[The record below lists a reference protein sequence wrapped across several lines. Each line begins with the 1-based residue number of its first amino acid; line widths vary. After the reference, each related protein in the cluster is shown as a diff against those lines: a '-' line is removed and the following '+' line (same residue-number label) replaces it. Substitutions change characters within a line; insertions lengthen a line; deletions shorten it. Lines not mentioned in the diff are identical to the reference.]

1 MSTVY
6 ETPRFANS
14 ALRVLGTGWRI
25 SGIVR
30 ALSGAQIAVTTGL
43 GSLGVATDATDEVP
57 RQILSSP
64 YAANKSITQWLNPA
78 AFTTPVLGTYGPL
91 IHAANVTG
99 PGSIRID
106 LGLTRT
112 FKITERQSVEFRA
125 EAFNAPNHVNP
136 LNPVTSLS
144 DPSFGRILNASDPRI
159 MQMAL
164 KYVF

>member
-1 MSTVY
+1 M
-6 ETPRFANS
+6 
-14 ALRVLGTGWRI
+14 
-25 SGIVR
+25 
-30 ALSGAQIAVTTGL
+30 
-43 GSLGVATDATDEVP
+43 P

-78 AFTTPVLGTYGPL
+78 AFTTPLLGTYGPL

-112 FKITERQSVEFRA
+112 FNVTERQSLEFRA

-144 DPSFGRILNASDPRI
+144 DPSFGRILNAADPRI

-164 KYVF
+164 KFVF